1 VNSKNTPLVVAV
13 AAVGVLAVVAGGAVA
28 ARQRPSE
35 DDTGANPLP
44 VASST
49 PPSPLASSTPGT
61 SPVPTRTPLVAG
73 TELKIALSKLPKGRA
88 PQIPYLQGRVVRGGA
103 GADMTIPGK
112 QNILQVVRSGGSLL
126 VVLEVG
132 VGGGELARFNDDGT
146 ADAKRVPDVLNVVS
160 SPDDEFAAFATAPT
174 NPDHTRKK
182 GSAVYWQNARTE
194 RRTLKRPDD
203 WGSKVLAVFGDT
215 VYFKSDTDQNGET
228 STLNSWN
235 SATGEVT
242 LIKSVRSP
250 LGVSS
255 DGSTAVDFVAG
266 ASQTFCSALV
276 DLDSGNKQLWRSC
289 EYSIDGFTPDGS
301 VAIATPDFKGTG
313 SDPWVAA
320 LNVKDAELRR
330 KWSGADFLQEV
341 GEDNDNVLM
350 VADTGEGTKSAI
362 VRCTISTGACELATP
377 LAKSARF
384 DVRLLGAWQ

>member
-1 VNSKNTPLVVAV
+1 V
-13 AAVGVLAVVAGGAVA
+13 
-28 ARQRPSE
+28 
-35 DDTGANPLP
+35 
-44 VASST
+44 
-49 PPSPLASSTPGT
+49 
-61 SPVPTRTPLVAG
+61 
-73 TELKIALSKLPKGRA
+73 KIALNKLPKGRA
-88 PQIPYLQGRVVRGGA
+88 PQVAYLQGRTVRGGA
-103 GADMTIPGK
+103 GSEMTIPGK

-132 VGGGELARFNDDGT
+132 LGGGELARFNDDGT
-146 ADAKRVPDVLNVVS
+146 ADAKRVPDVLSVVAS
-160 SPDDEFAAFATAPT
+160 LDDEFVGFATAPS
-174 NPDHTRKK
+174 NPDHTRAK
-182 GSAVYWQNARTE
+182 GSVVYWQNARTE
-194 RRTLKRPDD
+194 RRTLQRPDD

-228 STLNSWN
+228 STLSSWN

-250 LGVSS
+250 LGVNW
-255 DGSTAVDFVAG
+255 DGSAAVDFVAG

-289 EYSIDGFTPDGS
+289 EYAVDGFTPDGS

-313 SDPWVAA
+313 SDPLVAA
-320 LNVKDAELRR
+320 LNAKDGQVRR
-330 KWSGADFLQEV
+330 EWSGPEFLAEV
-341 GEDNDNVLM
+341 GEDNDHVLM
-350 VADTGEGTKSAI
+350 VADTGEATKSAI